1 MIKKYVTIC
10 LIAFI
15 NSTPVYAEYDVNDL
29 KKLFTDKRQRAQID
43 AARAGDY
50 SGPEVQQATQVNVN
64 GYMKRSSGK
73 SVVWVNGENTLESSK
88 VGGVTV
94 NARSINRNNKVPVKI
109 DGRTVYVKPG
119 ESWSESTGTIKES
132 Y

>member
-1 MIKKYVTIC
+1 MVNKYLTIC
-10 LIAFI
+10 LIILI

-50 SGPEVQQATQVNVN
+50 SGAEAQQATQVNVS

-73 SVVWVNGENTLESSK
+73 SVVWVNGANTLESSK
-88 VGGVTV
+88 VGGVMV
-94 NARSINRNNKVPVKI
+94 NTQSIKNNNKVPVKI
-109 DGRTVYVKPG
+109 DGRTVYVRPG
-119 ESWSESTGTIKES
+119 ESWSEASGIVKDN

>member
-1 MIKKYVTIC
+1 MVYKILTIC
-10 LIAFI
+10 LMVLI
-15 NSTPVYAEYDVNDL
+15 NITSAHAEHDVNDL

-50 SGPEVQQATQVNVN
+50 SGPEVQQATQVNVS
-64 GYMKRSSGK
+64 GYMKRSGGK
-73 SVVWVNGENTLESSK
+73 SVVWVNGANTLDSSK

-94 NARSINRNNKVPVKI
+94 NTKSINNNNKVPVKI

-119 ESWSESTGTIKES
+119 ESWSEVSGSVKDN